1 MSKVVKAGHGH
12 VVEIPLKTKEDHG
25 VPEARH
31 GQRGGASLRVAKL
44 MRITEVPRQAEG
56 DTLRGPPKPSRGFVC
71 VSLAASLLLG
81 DMGYIRQRVS
91 LAASLL
97 RGDMGYIGLH

>member
-12 VVEIPLKTKEDHG
+12 VVEFSLKTKEDHG

-44 MRITEVPRQAEG
+44 LRTEVPRQAEG
-56 DTLRGPPKPSRGFVC
+56 DTPRGPPKPPR
-71 VSLAASLLLG
+71 
-81 DMGYIRQRVS
+81 
-91 LAASLL
+91 
-97 RGDMGYIGLH
+97 